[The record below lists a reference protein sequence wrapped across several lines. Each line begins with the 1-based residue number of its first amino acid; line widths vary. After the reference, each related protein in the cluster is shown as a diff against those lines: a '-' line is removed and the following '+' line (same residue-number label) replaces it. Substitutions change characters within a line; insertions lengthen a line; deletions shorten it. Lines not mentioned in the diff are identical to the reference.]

1 MSDKTKGL
9 MGLREKQRT
18 KKKKFTAII
27 LELEP
32 QVISRQ

>member
-18 KKKKFTAII
+18 KKFTAII

-32 QVISRQ
+32 QIISRQ